1 MTVILWALVTVL
13 AWGSWLAPSQNVPM
27 KGQTRTFYVTLAVM
41 ALAII
46 VGLFVGLDTL
56 TWSTFWFPFIGG
68 LIWAVSGWAA
78 FVGTTYLG
86 MAKAFGIWTQFNILA
101 HVWER

>member
-1 MTVILWALVTVL
+1 MTGIFWALVTVL

-56 TWSTFWFPFIGG
+56 TWSTFCFPVIGG